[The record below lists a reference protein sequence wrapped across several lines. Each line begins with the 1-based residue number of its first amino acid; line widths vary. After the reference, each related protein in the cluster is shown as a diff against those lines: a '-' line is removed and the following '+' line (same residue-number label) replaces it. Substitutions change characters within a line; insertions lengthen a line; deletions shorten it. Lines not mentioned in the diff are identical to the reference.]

1 MAKNPRRL
9 SPGETR
15 ARLASLGIDDAQ
27 GFAFAFEDERARL
40 AYDFH
45 AHRRHQLLYAT
56 SGVVRLE
63 ARTQS
68 FLLPPQRA
76 AWIPAGVAHATDLNG
91 ASVLSIYFE
100 QAPKLP
106 TDAVHVFNAP
116 PVVREMVLY
125 ARRWPM
131 RTRSARDAEADVFF
145 RALLGVVRSAVG
157 AGGGYALPRP
167 RSELTARAI
176 QAVLADLP
184 RATLTRAAR
193 RAGTT
198 ARTLRRHLVAET
210 GLSFR
215 AFLHQARVQRALEL
229 LVASERSVLAVAL
242 EVGFQSQSA
251 FTQAFR
257 RSTGQ
262 TPRAFRAAN
271 LAGR

>member
-1 MAKNPRRL
+1 MAKTPRRL

-15 ARLASLGIDDAQ
+15 ARLQSLGIEEAR
-27 GFAFAFEDERARL
+27 GFAFTFEDERARL

-63 ARTQS
+63 GRTQS

-100 QAPKLP
+100 HAPKLP
-106 TDAVHVFNAP
+106 TDAVHVFDAP
-116 PVVREMVLY
+116 PLVREMLLY

-131 RTRSARDAEADVFF
+131 RSRPVRDAEADVFF

-157 AGGGYALPRP
+157 ASGSYALPRP
-167 RSELTARAI
+167 RSELTARAM

-184 RATLTRAAR
+184 RATLTRVAR
-193 RAGTT
+193 SAGTT
-198 ARTLRRHLVAET
+198 PRTLRRHFVAET
-210 GLSFR
+210 GLSFS
-215 AFLHQARVQRALEL
+215 AFLHLARVQRALEL

-262 TPRAFRAAN
+262 TPRAYRRASVA
-271 LAGR
+271 AR